1 MAGAKFGV
9 EIDDRDVQAAFDR
22 LLKAGESLEP
32 AFRNIGEYLLIS
44 HRERFRA
51 QESPE
56 GVPWAPLSDLTL
68 RRKMLRG
75 VRREK
80 GGKRRSLTDADGS
93 TKIGAIRAL
102 GSAKILIDRG
112 YLVGS
117 LTYAVS
123 PDRLVF
129 GTPMIYGA
137 THQFGDPECNIPAR
151 PFLGVSDRDRLEIFD
166 ILQRHVSWA
175 WDG

>member
-1 MAGAKFGV
+1 MAGAKFEI
-9 EIDDRDVQAAFDR
+9 EIDDRGVQDAFDR

-51 QESPE
+51 QESPD
-56 GVPWAPLSDLTL
+56 GKPWAQLADSTL

-80 GGKRRSLTDADGS
+80 GGRRSLTGADGS
-93 TKIGAIRAL
+93 TRIGAIRAL

-137 THQFGDPECNIPAR
+137 THQFGDPERNIPAR
-151 PFLGVSDRDRLEIFD
+151 PFLGVSDRDRGEIFD
-166 ILQRHVSWA
+166 ILQRHISWA
-175 WDG
+175 WEG